1 MKKQDAIPIVGI
13 LAGCLLIVS
22 FAIRHFSIASLPKE
36 GPESLV
42 LNAATRVIYFIM
54 LLMMRFIVVNISKQ
68 EKYRIVFDLIL
79 LFQLLEF
86 SSFVIQ
92 NCNLLPPEIST
103 THSFFLSTV
112 SMVIATVSL
121 ALYCV
126 LLVSF
131 IRTKVEK
138 IAGLVYL
145 KFYFGIVLLINFI
158 GFTIAFVVWF
168 HQNPAIYFQKVQP
181 FFIVEYFPLLIFFYK
196 NLNNPKNNPQ
206 IPE

>member
-1 MKKQDAIPIVGI
+1 MKKQDTIPILGI
-13 LAGCLLIVS
+13 LAVCLLIVA
-22 FAIRHFSIASLPKE
+22 FVIRHFSLVSLPKE

-42 LNAATRVIYFIM
+42 VNAGTRLIYFIV

-68 EKYRIVFDLIL
+68 EKFRITIDLIL
-79 LFQLLEF
+79 LFQLFEF
-86 SSFVIQ
+86 SSYVIR
-92 NCNLLPPEIST
+92 NYKLFPPTIAT

-112 SMVIATVSL
+112 SFVIATVSL

-126 LLVSF
+126 LLVTF
-131 IRTKVEK
+131 IRTKAEK
-138 IAGLVYL
+138 IVGLVYL

-168 HQNPAIYFQKVQP
+168 HQNPATYFQKVQP

-196 NLNNPKNNPQ
+196 NINSPKNN
-206 IPE
+206 